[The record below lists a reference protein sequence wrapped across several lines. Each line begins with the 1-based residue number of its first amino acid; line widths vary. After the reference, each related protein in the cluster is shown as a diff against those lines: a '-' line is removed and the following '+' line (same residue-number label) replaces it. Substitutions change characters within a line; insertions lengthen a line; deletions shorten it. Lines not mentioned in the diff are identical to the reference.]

1 MGELRYRRILLKISG
16 EGFCGSGGTGM
27 SSEALEGLAGQIG
40 ELVNLGVQVAIV
52 VGAGNLVRGESLS
65 AKTGIHR
72 ATADQM
78 GMLATVINGV
88 ALQDVLEGTGVA
100 TRVLSAIGITA
111 ICEPFI
117 SRRAVRHL
125 EKGRVII
132 LAGGTGN
139 PFFTTDTAAALRAAE
154 IQADVLI
161 KATKV
166 DGVYSADPMKDSKA
180 TMYDRLDFSEVLAQE
195 LRVMDL
201 SAITLCKENDIDI
214 IVCNLMTGDSVCR
227 AVLGEKVGTVIT
239 NKTARS

>member
-1 MGELRYRRILLKISG
+1 MGKLKYRRVLVKISG
-16 EGFCGSGGTGM
+16 EGFCGRGGVGL
-27 SSEALEGLAGQIG
+27 SSEALEGLSGQIG
-40 ELVNLGVQVAIV
+40 ELSKLGVQVAIV
-52 VGAGNLVRGESLS
+52 VGAGHLVRGESLS
-65 AKTGIHR
+65 EQTGISR

-88 ALQDVLEGTGVA
+88 ALQDVLEGSGVA

-154 IQADVLI
+154 IQAEVLI

-166 DGVYSADPMKDSKA
+166 DGVYSADPMKDSQA
-180 TMYDRLDFSEVLAQE
+180 TMYERLDYSEVLSQD
-195 LRVMDL
+195 LGVMDH
-201 SAITLCKENDIDI
+201 SAISLCKENGIDI
-214 IVCNLMTGDSVCR
+214 IVCNLMNGNSVCR
-227 AVLGEKVGTVIT
+227 VVRGEKVGTVIT
-239 NKTARS
+239 HKSARD

>member
-1 MGELRYRRILLKISG
+1 MSELKYHRVLVKVSG
-16 EGFCGSGGTGM
+16 EGFCSGEGVGL
-27 SSEALEGLAGQIG
+27 SSEALDRLAGQMA
-40 ELVNLGVQVAIV
+40 ELAQLGVQVAVV

-65 AKTGIHR
+65 ERTGIHR

-78 GMLATVINGV
+78 GMLATVINAV
-88 ALQDVLEGTGVA
+88 ALQDVLEARGTA

-166 DGVYSADPMKDSKA
+166 EGVYDADPMKDTRAK
-180 TMYDRLDFSEVLAQE
+180 MYERLDFSEVLKRD
-195 LRVMDL
+195 LGVMDH
-201 SAITLCKENDIDI
+201 SAISLCRENDIDI
-214 IVCNLMTGDSVCR
+214 IVCNLMKGNSVCR
-227 AVLGEKVGTVIT
+227 AVRGEKVGTVIS
-239 NKTARS
+239 NQPR